1 MAPPKFDSFA
11 KGQELATKAEYGPL
25 AAVNN
30 DLAQMQKLHP
40 KEFGAIIK
48 SMQGAN
54 IVHLADDQNRVNGEL
69 RARTSFDKWL
79 GKPEPTLTVPKLT
92 IEGDDPKDKFKNP
105 THVTAAVLPNLEI
118 VQSAENAN
126 KTSTKAPV
134 SAGRSSF
141 ETGNYSNTAQGQE
154 DAFND
159 ITNPS
164 RHNKKK

>member
-11 KGQELATKAEYGPL
+11 KGQELATKAEHEPL

-30 DLAQMQKLHP
+30 DLAQMRKLHP

-48 SMQGAN
+48 SMEGAN
-54 IVHLADDQNRVNGEL
+54 IVHLSDDQNRVNAEL

-92 IEGDDPKDKFKNP
+92 IEGDDRRDKFKNP
-105 THVTAAVLPNLEI
+105 THVTAAVLPSLEI
-118 VQSAENAN
+118 VQNSES
-126 KTSTKAPV
+126 TSKSTTKALIPT
-134 SAGRSSF
+134 GGSSF